1 MIALRDQPNQFIPEN
16 QKDPEWYR
24 DSLRY
29 VAEKYNTQQ
38 NMLGYQNTATYEKP
52 VDEMLRMFTY
62 YLGKQENILESSSL
76 PYFFPGL

>member
-1 MIALRDQPNQFIPEN
+1 M
-16 QKDPEWYR
+16 

-62 YLGKQENILESSSL
+62 YLGKQENKDYLVVVR
-76 PYFFPGL
+76 